1 MGKTTTFV
9 DLDVHREGWHVQIP
23 SYKEEYK
30 DGDGGYHV
38 ENGRPAK
45 PIGAYWM
52 TLYRAGA
59 AEATVSSSQKP
70 GTDPRFWCR
79 LVTSTP
85 RS

>member
-1 MGKTTTFV
+1 MKTPPLPFAVRSMGKTTTFV

-52 TLYRAGA
+52 TLYRRRGGRGYGVEFTKA
-59 AEATVSSSQKP
+59 
-70 GTDPRFWCR
+70 RN
-79 LVTSTP
+79 
-85 RS
+85 